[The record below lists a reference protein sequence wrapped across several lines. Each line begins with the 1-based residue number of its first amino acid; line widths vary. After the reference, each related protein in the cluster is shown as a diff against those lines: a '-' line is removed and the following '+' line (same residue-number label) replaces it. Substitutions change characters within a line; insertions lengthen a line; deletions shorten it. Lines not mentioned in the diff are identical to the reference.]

1 MEWLLAHVGEAIPA
15 PSTAVHI
22 DPAQP
27 QEQSPTEPP
36 SIDPENSPSAS
47 TTTAD
52 ADPEAKSLKCDEC
65 NRLFKTQLEV
75 EFHAA
80 KSGHSSFSESTEEK
94 KPLTEEEK
102 VAQLSLLEEK
112 LRQKRLAR
120 EQADKQEAQQAEKV
134 RIKMGKEMAEAKRKL
149 EEQEMAKIVEQRRRE
164 KEEEKMA
171 RDRVRAQIEADKAN
185 RKAKMDAT
193 SPTAATAPAVVSSP
207 PSHKSPPG
215 SAGPKKDYAT
225 TKIQIRLP
233 DGTAVTEEFNAKENL
248 AAVKVF
254 IEINHYDLP
263 FRLMTAY
270 PRKVFGDADLET
282 PLAALGE
289 NEFFVFYTF
298 VLFRH
303 SLLFPAHTLIAIQSK
318 STVSSY
324 DILHQATRMNGCSW
338 CGRHAVSPVSV
349 IVHNLQNPLWRV
361 HKLRLHSHRVAM
373 WSQSHC
379 LSNHRCRL

>member
-15 PSTAVHI
+15 ASAAAPL

-27 QEQSPTEPP
+27 PEQSPAEPPP

-47 TTTAD
+47 SADPSTTTTAD

-193 SPTAATAPAVVSSP
+193 SPTAATAPVVSSP
-207 PSHKSPPG
+207 TYPTSPPA

-233 DGTAVTEEFNAKENL
+233 DGKAVTEEFNAKENL

-270 PRKVFGDADLET
+270 PRKVFDDADLET
-282 PLAALGE
+282 PLATLGE
-289 NEFFVFYTF
+289 DCSF
-298 VLFRH
+298 VLLRFCFLR
-303 SLLFPAHTLIAIQSK
+303 TLQ
-318 STVSSY
+318 
-324 DILHQATRMNGCSW
+324 L
-338 CGRHAVSPVSV
+338 
-349 IVHNLQNPLWRV
+349 
-361 HKLRLHSHRVAM
+361 
-373 WSQSHC
+373 
-379 LSNHRCRL
+379 